1 MSRLTRLSK
10 FLADLTTKTDE
21 GGWPMTIDDLRIFG
35 RGKALKHA
43 AILAVVTGL
52 TLLSCTFSAAQTD
65 PAEKHQTLFLYFEND
80 IFNGTDQHY
89 TNALRLTWVSQDLT
103 EYDEDTRLPRW
114 GLPLIRK
121 LPLINRPGFQRN
133 IGLSLG
139 QNIYTPEDISR
150 RDLIKDDRPYAG
162 WTYLSLTFHVKNT
175 VKLDVFEVTLGI
187 VGPSSLAKETQ
198 RTVHRWVDSKEPKGW
213 DHQLRNEPGLTIGW
227 QRNWRLFSA
236 GMGSG
241 FGFDFI
247 PHIGGIA
254 GNVATFANIGGELRI
269 GYNLPIDFGTSFIR
283 SGSGI
288 EAPADKMDPRLRH
301 RENFGIHLFADADG
315 RAVARNI
322 FLDGNTWKESH
333 SVDRKRL
340 VADMAAGIAI
350 LYKRLKL
357 SYAHVYR
364 TKEFDGQDKAQ
375 SFGSITLAIT
385 F

>member
-1 MSRLTRLSK
+1 
-10 FLADLTTKTDE
+10 
-21 GGWPMTIDDLRIFG
+21 MTFSNRPTSG
-35 RGKALKHA
+35 RGKALRSTTV
-43 AILAVVTGL
+43 LVVVTCSA
-52 TLLSCTFSAAQTD
+52 LLLYSLSVAQTD
-65 PAEKHQTLFLYFEND
+65 PAQKNQTLFLYFEND

-89 TNALRLTWVSQDLT
+89 TNALRLTWLSQDLT

-139 QNIYTPEDISR
+139 QNIYTPENISR
-150 RDLIKDDRPYAG
+150 RDLIRDDRPYAG
-162 WTYLSLTFHVKNT
+162 WTYLTLTFHVKN
-175 VKLDVFEVTLGI
+175 VAQMDVFEVTLGI
-187 VGPSSLAKETQ
+187 VGPSSLAEETQ
-198 RTVHRWVDSKEPKGW
+198 RTVHRWVESKEPKGW

-236 GMGSG
+236 GMGGG

-247 PHIGGIA
+247 PHIGGVA

-269 GYNLPIDFGTSFIR
+269 GYNLPLDFGTSFIR
-283 SGSGI
+283 SKSGI
-288 EAPADKMDPRLRH
+288 EAPVDKTDPRLRS
-301 RENFGIHLFADADG
+301 RENFGIHLFADVDG

-333 SVDRKRL
+333 RVHRKQL
-340 VADMAAGIAI
+340 VADMAGGIAI
-350 LYKRLKL
+350 LYKRMKL

>member
-1 MSRLTRLSK
+1 MSSGKRPVKTQEK
-10 FLADLTTKTDE
+10 AFLIGIKLVL
-21 GGWPMTIDDLRIFG
+21 IIS
-35 RGKALKHA
+35 
-43 AILAVVTGL
+43 L
-52 TLLSCTFSAAQTD
+52 TLFLCSFSIAQTG
-65 PAEKHQTLFLYFEND
+65 PVEKHQTFFLYLEND
-80 IFNGTDQHY
+80 IFAGTDRHY
-89 TNALRLTWVSQDLT
+89 TNATRLTWLSSDLT

-114 GLPLIRK
+114 GLPLLRK

-133 IGLSLG
+133 VGLSLG

-198 RTVHRWVDSKEPKGW
+198 KIIHGWLESKDPKGW
-213 DHQLRNEPGLTIGW
+213 DHQLRNEPGLIIGW
-227 QRNWRLFSA
+227 QRNWRLFA
-236 GMGSG
+236 KGMGKG
-241 FGFDFI
+241 WGFDFI
-247 PHIGGIA
+247 PHIGGA
-254 GNVATFANIGGELRI
+254 VGNIATFANIGGEIRL
-269 GYNLPIDFGTSFIR
+269 GYNLPLDFGTSFIR

-288 EAPADKMDPRLRH
+288 EAPVDNKDPRLRGQ
-301 RENFGIHLFADADG
+301 ENLGFHLFADVDG
-315 RAVARNI
+315 RFVARNI

-350 LYKRLKL
+350 LYKRLKI

-364 TKEFDGQDKAQ
+364 TKEFDGQDQ
-375 SFGSITLAIT
+375 SQLFGSVTLAIT

>member
-1 MSRLTRLSK
+1 MAFS
-10 FLADLTTKTDE
+10 DLQF
-21 GGWPMTIDDLRIFG
+21 FG
-35 RGKALKHA
+35 QGKALKNT
-43 AILAVVTGL
+43 ILLVVVTCL
-52 TLLSCTFSAAQTD
+52 TLLSTSFSAAQTD
-65 PAEKHQTLFLYFEND
+65 PVEKHQTFFLYLEND
-80 IFNGTDQHY
+80 IFAGTDRHY
-89 TNALRLTWVSQDLT
+89 TNATRLTWLSSDLT

-121 LPLINRPGFQRN
+121 LPLINRPSFQRN
-133 IGLSLG
+133 VGLSLG

-162 WTYLSLTFHVKNT
+162 WTYLSLTFHVKNVT
-175 VKLDVFEVTLGI
+175 RMDVFEVTLGI

-213 DHQLRNEPGLTIGW
+213 DHQLRNELGFTIGW
-227 QRNWRLFSA
+227 QRNWRLFST

-247 PHIGGIA
+247 PHIGGVA

-283 SGSGI
+283 LGSGI
-288 EAPADKMDPRLRH
+288 EAPVDRTDPRLR
-301 RENFGIHLFADADG
+301 RRKNFGIHLFADVDG

-364 TKEFDGQDKAQ
+364 TKEFDGQDQ
-375 SFGSITLAIT
+375 SQLFGSVTLAIT